1 VKDGAPAGPDEGAGR
16 RAIAGWIVA
25 GAVFVV
31 GVGTC
36 AVRSWSKADVPA
48 EPSAKPAEAPEAT
61 SAATVP
67 TKGARAATKRA
78 PPPRSGPPRFAE
90 TLDVS
95 GFLRGNL
102 HTHSNRSDGDSPP
115 ADVYAFYRDHGYAF
129 VVLSD
134 HNTRTD
140 PAEHRAL
147 LRHGFVMIPGEEV
160 TMSAAGKPV
169 HINAICTR
177 TTIGGGPFATARE
190 ALEWGVAR
198 TVEQGAIALVNHPN
212 FGWALSGDD
221 LPAADGAALLE
232 VWSGHPHVNTQGDL
246 LRPSHEAL
254 WTAMLDAGEAF
265 AAVAVD
271 DMHYLSPSAKE
282 PAARPLRG
290 WVEVFGS
297 QATEEVICD
306 GLRRGRLYASSGPKL
321 SRIRVKDT
329 AFAITVA
336 APARV
341 EILGAEGAVLAE
353 VDAAAGKEVR
363 YELRGGERY
372 VRARI
377 TGRDG
382 KRAWTQAYQVE

>member
-1 VKDGAPAGPDEGAGR
+1 
-16 RAIAGWIVA
+16 
-25 GAVFVV
+25 
-31 GVGTC
+31 
-36 AVRSWSKADVPA
+36 
-48 EPSAKPAEAPEAT
+48 
-61 SAATVP
+61 
-67 TKGARAATKRA
+67 
-78 PPPRSGPPRFAE
+78 
-90 TLDVS
+90 
-95 GFLRGNL
+95 
-102 HTHSNRSDGDSPP
+102 
-115 ADVYAFYRDHGYAF
+115 
-129 VVLSD
+129 
-134 HNTRTD
+134 
-140 PAEHRAL
+140 
-147 LRHGFVMIPGEEV
+147 
-160 TMSAAGKPV
+160 
-169 HINAICTR
+169 
-177 TTIGGGPFATARE
+177 
-190 ALEWGVAR
+190 
-198 TVEQGAIALVNHPN
+198 
-212 FGWALSGDD
+212 
-221 LPAADGAALLE
+221 
-232 VWSGHPHVNTQGDL
+232 
-246 LRPSHEAL
+246 
-254 WTAMLDAGEAF
+254 
-265 AAVAVD
+265 VAVD

-341 EILGAEGAVLAE
+341 EILGAGGAVLAE